1 MKLLKLAEVETTSRE
16 RVFSYSRVHAAALG
30 VVAVSAI
37 AAVIFR
43 ANTMHWKAGYYL
55 AGVFF
60 LFLAVTQRFIT
71 ARFRP
76 TNWLV
81 RMNDAGLY
89 VQFRSYLNYHLPA
102 NDLTVAFLGYQE
114 IRSAR
119 LVRERARVSDSDG
132 NPTTQTFRYI
142 ELELSPGQTA
152 ALEKALQHEIAERA
166 PSEKRWYGTTT
177 TLYEDYPVRMTV
189 PPFLRIRWQATPNAQ
204 KFLEALRQNVAIAEP
219 VLIQQ
224 DFVNMQGLDR
234 DEQQKRLAELAQR
247 GETITA
253 IYTARRLYG
262 CGLEEAQRMIG
273 DLKVGRGANA

>member
-1 MKLLKLAEVETTSRE
+1 MQLLRLAEVETNSRD
-16 RVFSYSRVHAAALG
+16 RVFSYSRVNAAVIA
-30 VVAVSAI
+30 VIAVAGT

-43 ANTMHWKAGYYL
+43 ATTMHWKAGYYL

-60 LFLAVTQRFIT
+60 LFLALTQRFVT
-71 ARFRP
+71 ARFRSS
-76 TNWLV
+76 NWLV

-102 NDLTVAFLGYQE
+102 DDLTVTFLGYQE

-119 LVRERARVSDSDG
+119 LVRERIRVTDTDG
-132 NPTTQTFRYI
+132 NPTTQTCRYV

-166 PSEKRWYGTTT
+166 PREKRWYGSTT
-177 TLYEDYPVRMTV
+177 TLYEDYPVRMTA

-204 KFLEALRQNVAIAEP
+204 KFLEALRPNAAIVEP
-219 VLIQQ
+219 VLIRQ

-247 GETITA
+247 GETIAA

-262 CGLEEAQRMIG
+262 CGLEEAQRMIAE
-273 DLKVGRGANA
+273 LKVGRSANA